1 MVKCNSEAT
10 LMIKAVLIDID
21 DTVLDFQKCAEWSIK
36 TAMSERGVQYA
47 AEMYPV
53 FKEVNDRLWSELE
66 KGNITRENIFDR
78 RFSEIFD
85 KLGLS
90 LDGRE
95 FEARFIELLH
105 ESTEE
110 VSEARALLEYLHGKK
125 YRIYAVSNAMQ
136 FQQENRLKKG
146 GLEVFFD
153 GIYTSEL
160 LGAAK
165 PSREFF
171 DAFFARVP
179 EISKNEVLLIG
190 DSLTADIAGGKNYG
204 LTTCWFNNGAR
215 HSSSGSFSDFV
226 VTSLSSIKLFM

>member
-1 MVKCNSEAT
+1 
-10 LMIKAVLIDID
+10 MIKAVLIDID

-66 KGNITRENIFDR
+66 KGNITREKIFDR

-125 YRIYAVSNAMQ
+125 YR
-136 FQQENRLKKG
+136 RKK
-146 GLEVFFD
+146 
-153 GIYTSEL
+153 
-160 LGAAK
+160 
-165 PSREFF
+165 
-171 DAFFARVP
+171 
-179 EISKNEVLLIG
+179 
-190 DSLTADIAGGKNYG
+190 
-204 LTTCWFNNGAR
+204 
-215 HSSSGSFSDFV
+215 
-226 VTSLSSIKLFM
+226 

>member
-1 MVKCNSEAT
+1 
-10 LMIKAVLIDID
+10 MIKAVLIDID

-85 KLGLS
+85 KLGLF

-110 VSEARALLEYLHGKK
+110 VSEARALLEYLHGK
-125 YRIYAVSNAMQ
+125 RVLVVDDVISTGESLNAL
-136 FQQENRLKKG
+136 EELVRKAG
-146 GLEVFFD
+146 G
-153 GIYTSEL
+153 T
-160 LGAAK
+160 
-165 PSREFF
+165 
-171 DAFFARVP
+171 
-179 EISKNEVLLIG
+179 
-190 DSLTADIAGGKNYG
+190 IAGRAAVLAEGD
-204 LTTCWFNNGAR
+204 AAQR
-215 HSSSGSFSDFV
+215 DD
-226 VTSLSSIKLFM
+226 ILFLAPLPIFTEE

>member
-1 MVKCNSEAT
+1 MVKYNSEAT

-21 DTVLDFQKCAEWSIK
+21 DTVLDFQKCAEWAIK
-36 TAMSERGVQYA
+36 TAMSEHGVQYA

-53 FKEVNDRLWSELE
+53 FREVNDRLWSELE
-66 KGNITRENIFDR
+66 KGNITREELFDR
-78 RFSEIFD
+78 RFNEIFER
-85 KLGLS
+85 LGLS

-110 VSEARALLEYLHGKK
+110 VPEARALLEYLHGKK

-136 FQQENRLKKG
+136 FQQENRLNKS
-146 GLEVFFD
+146 GLAMYFD
-153 GIYTSEL
+153 GIYTSEF
-160 LGAAK
+160 LGASK

-171 DAFFARVP
+171 DAFFSDVP
-179 EISKNEVLLIG
+179 DISKDEVLLIG
-190 DSLTADIAGGKNYG
+190 DSLTADIAGGKRYG